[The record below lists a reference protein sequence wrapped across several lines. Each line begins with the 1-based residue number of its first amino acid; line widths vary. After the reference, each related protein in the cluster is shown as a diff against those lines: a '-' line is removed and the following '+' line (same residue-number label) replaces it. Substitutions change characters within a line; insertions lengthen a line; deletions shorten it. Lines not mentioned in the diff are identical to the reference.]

1 MQVQYLTD
9 TLLINFILI
18 NLIYFFYIQITI
30 LTILAL
36 HILNNNSRI
45 NSGIEVLNLFL
56 KKPTLRIAVIW
67 MSRLPIALPIAI
79 ANDPA

>member
-1 MQVQYLTD
+1 
-9 TLLINFILI
+9 
-18 NLIYFFYIQITI
+18 
-30 LTILAL
+30 
-36 HILNNNSRI
+36 
-45 NSGIEVLNLFL
+45 VLNLFL